1 MSKHSSAYNS
11 LESNHYSAYRPPLH
25 KLILS
30 KILRDRHFKRALDVG
45 CGVGTSSLALVPY
58 AKTVIGYD
66 PSQAMIEKA
75 TPHPAITYT
84 NLIDELPNSC
94 DLLCFFGSLEYINP
108 VALKKYTQKLVKGGQ
123 LICCDFEVDY
133 QPILEKIGLEPMR
146 TDYNHS
152 KNLTD
157 YPNHEGFKEHLRQVE
172 STSFNCSIEQ
182 LKSLLYAEFENMGK
196 STIVIDSTTF
206 ERENS
211 ELKASLY
218 YAAYT
223 KL

>member
-1 MSKHSSAYNS
+1 
-11 LESNHYSAYRPPLH
+11 
-25 KLILS
+25 
-30 KILRDRHFKRALDVG
+30 
-45 CGVGTSSLALVPY
+45 VGTSSLALVPY
-58 AKTVIGYD
+58 AKRVIGYD

-75 TPHPAITYT
+75 TPHPTITYT

-108 VALKKYTQKLVKGGQ
+108 VALKKYTQKLDKGGQ

-133 QPILEKIGLEPMR
+133 QPILELMGLEPIR

-157 YPNHEGFKEHLRQVE
+157 YPNHKGFKEHLRQIE
-172 STSFNCSIEQ
+172 STSFNCSLEQ
-182 LKSLLYAEFENMGK
+182 LKSLLCAEFENMGK

>member
-1 MSKHSSAYNS
+1 MSQPSSAYNNS
-11 LESNHYSAYRPPLH
+11 ESIHYSGYRPPLH
-25 KLILS
+25 ELILS
-30 KILRDRHFKRALDVG
+30 EVLKGRLFKTALDIG
-45 CGVGTSSLALVPY
+45 CGVGTSSIALVPY
-58 AKTVIGYD
+58 ANTVIGYD
-66 PSQAMIEKA
+66 PSQTMIDKA
-75 TPHPAITYT
+75 TPHPTITYT
-84 NLIDELPNSC
+84 NRLEELPDSC

-108 VALKKYTQKLVKGGQ
+108 VALKKYTEKLVKGGQ

-157 YPNHEGFKEHLRQVE
+157 YPNNEGFKEHLRQVE

-182 LKSLLYAEFENMGK
+182 LKSLLSAEFENMGK
-196 STIVIDSTTF
+196 STKVIDSSAF
-206 ERENS
+206 ERENY

>member
-30 KILRDRHFKRALDVG
+30 KILRDRHFERALDVG
-45 CGVGTSSLALVPY
+45 CGVGTSSLALIPY

-84 NLIDELPNSC
+84 NLVEKLPCSY
-94 DLLCFFGSLEYINP
+94 DLLCFFGSLEYIDEIE
-108 VALKKYTQKLVKGGQ
+108 LKKYTQLLDKGGH
-123 LICCDFEVDY
+123 LICCDFEVDHE
-133 QPILEKIGLEPMR
+133 PILKIMGLEPLI

-157 YPNHEGFKEHLRQVE
+157 YPNYKDFEEQVRQVE
-172 STSFNCSIEQ
+172 STSFSCSLEQ
-182 LKSLLYAEFENMGK
+182 LKSLLSAEFENMGQ
-196 STIVIDSTTF
+196 STIVIDHTRF
-206 ERENS
+206 ERETY
-211 ELKASLY
+211 ELKATLY

>member
-11 LESNHYSAYRPPLH
+11 LESNYYSAYRPPLH
-25 KLILS
+25 ALILS
-30 KILRDRHFKRALDVG
+30 KILKGRHFKTALDVG

-84 NLIDELPNSC
+84 SLVDELPSSC
-94 DLLCFFGSLEYINP
+94 DLVCFFGSLEYIDTI
-108 VALKKYTQKLVKGGQ
+108 ALKKYTQILDKGGH
-123 LICCDFEVDY
+123 LICCDFNVDY
-133 QPILEKIGLEPMR
+133 EPILDIIGLEPLT

-152 KNLTD
+152 KNLTNYPD
-157 YPNHEGFKEHLRQVE
+157 YGGFKEHLRQVE
-172 STSFNCSIEQ
+172 STSFSCSLEQ
-182 LKSLLYAEFENMGK
+182 LKSLLNAELENMGK
-196 STIVIDSTTF
+196 STVIIDNAPF
-206 ERENS
+206 EYENYD
-211 ELKASLY
+211 LKASLY
-218 YAAYT
+218 YTAYT

>member
-30 KILRDRHFKRALDVG
+30 KILKDQYFKIALDVG

-66 PSQAMIEKA
+66 PSQVMIEKA
-75 TPHPAITYT
+75 IPHPAITYT
-84 NLIDELPNSC
+84 TLVDELPSSY

-133 QPILEKIGLEPMR
+133 RPILEKIGLEPMR

-152 KNLTD
+152 KNLKD
-157 YPNHEGFKEHLRQVE
+157 YPNQEGFKEHLRQVE
-172 STSFNCSIEQ
+172 STSFNCSLEG
-182 LKSLLYAEFENMGK
+182 LKSLLSAEIENMGK
-196 STIVIDSTTF
+196 STKVIDSALF
-206 ERENS
+206 ERENY

>member
-30 KILRDRHFKRALDVG
+30 KILKDQYFNIALDVG

-66 PSQAMIEKA
+66 PSQVMIEKA
-75 TPHPAITYT
+75 TPHPTITYT
-84 NLIDELPNSC
+84 NLVDELPSSC
-94 DLLCFFGSLEYINP
+94 DLLCFFGSLEYID
-108 VALKKYTQKLVKGGQ
+108 AIELKKYTQKLDKGGH

-133 QPILEKIGLEPMR
+133 YPILKIMGLEPMT
-146 TDYNHS
+146 TDYDHS

-157 YPNHEGFKEHLRQVE
+157 YPNYEGFKEQIKQVE
-172 STSFNCSIEQ
+172 STSFSCSLEQ
-182 LKSLLYAEFENMGK
+182 LKSLLNAEFENMGN
-196 STIVIDSTTF
+196 STIGIDSARF
-206 ERENS
+206 EREYY

-218 YAAYT
+218 YTVYT

>member
-25 KLILS
+25 KLTLSRIL
-30 KILRDRHFKRALDVG
+30 KDRHFELALDVG

-58 AKTVIGYD
+58 AKRVIGYD

-75 TPHPAITYT
+75 TPQPAITYT

-94 DLLCFFGSLEYINP
+94 DLLCFFGSLEYINTE
-108 VALKKYTQKLVKGGQ
+108 ALKKYTQKLVKGGQ

-157 YPNHEGFKEHLRQVE
+157 YPNHKSFKEHVRQVE
-172 STSFNCSIEQ
+172 STSFNCSLEQ

-196 STIVIDSTTF
+196 STKVIDSASF
-206 ERENS
+206 ERES
-211 ELKASLY
+211 YELKAFLY
-218 YAAYT
+218 YTGYT
-223 KL
+223 KR

>member
-1 MSKHSSAYNS
+1 MSNHSSAYNS

-30 KILRDRHFKRALDVG
+30 KILKDRHFQIALDVG

-58 AKTVIGYD
+58 AKRVIGYD
-66 PSQAMIEKA
+66 PSHAMIEKA
-75 TPHPAITYT
+75 TPHPTITYT
-84 NLIDELPNSC
+84 NFIDELPNSC

-133 QPILEKIGLEPMR
+133 QPIVELMGLEPMR

-157 YPNHEGFKEHLRQVE
+157 YPHYGEFKEQVRQVE
-172 STSFNCSIEQ
+172 STSFSCSLEQ
-182 LKSLLYAEFENMGK
+182 LKSLLRAEFENMGK
-196 STIVIDSTTF
+196 STIVIDNARF
-206 ERENS
+206 ERQNY
-211 ELKASLY
+211 ELEASLF
-218 YAAYT
+218 YAAYN

>member
-30 KILRDRHFKRALDVG
+30 KILRDRHFERALDVG

-84 NLIDELPNSC
+84 NLVDKLPRSW
-94 DLLCFFGSLEYINP
+94 DLLCFFGSLEYIDT
-108 VALKKYTQKLVKGGQ
+108 VALKKYTQLLDRGGY

-133 QPILEKIGLEPMR
+133 EPILKIMGPEPLI

-157 YPNHEGFKEHLRQVE
+157 YPDYGGFKEQVRQVE
-172 STSFNCSIEQ
+172 STSFSCSLKQ
-182 LKSLLYAEFENMGK
+182 LKSLLSAEFENMGK
-196 STIVIDSTTF
+196 STIVIDSTRF
-206 ERENS
+206 EREIY
-211 ELKASLY
+211 ELKATLY

>member
-30 KILRDRHFKRALDVG
+30 KTLKDRHFQIALDVG

-58 AKTVIGYD
+58 AKRVIGYD
-66 PSQAMIEKA
+66 PSHAMIEKA
-75 TPHPAITYT
+75 TPHPTITYT
-84 NLIDELPNSC
+84 NFIDELPNSC

-108 VALKKYTQKLVKGGQ
+108 VALKKYTQLLDKGGH
-123 LICCDFEVDY
+123 LICCDFEVSY
-133 QPILEKIGLEPMR
+133 EPILKVMGLDPMR

-152 KNLTD
+152 KNLAD
-157 YPNHEGFKEHLRQVE
+157 YPNYKDFEEHVRQIE
-172 STSFNCSIEQ
+172 STSFSCSLEQ
-182 LKSLLYAEFENMGK
+182 LKSLLRAEFENMGK
-196 STIVIDSTTF
+196 STIVIDNARF
-206 ERENS
+206 ERQNY
-211 ELKASLY
+211 ELEASLF
-218 YAAYT
+218 YAAYN

>member
-1 MSKHSSAYNS
+1 VSQHSSAYNS
-11 LESNHYSAYRPPLH
+11 SESNHYSAYRPPLH
-25 KLILS
+25 ELILS
-30 KILRDRHFKRALDVG
+30 KILKDRQFKTALDVG

-58 AKTVIGYD
+58 AKRVIGYD

-75 TPHPAITYT
+75 TPHPTIAYT
-84 NLIDELPNSC
+84 SLIDELPSSC
-94 DLLCFFGSLEYINP
+94 DLLCFFGSLEYIDE
-108 VALKKYTQKLVKGGQ
+108 VALKKYTQLLEKGGQ

-133 QPILEKIGLEPMR
+133 QPILELMGFEPMT

-152 KNLTD
+152 KNLTH
-157 YPNHEGFKEHLRQVE
+157 YPNHKGFKEHLRQLE
-172 STSFNCSIEQ
+172 STSFNCSLEQ

-196 STIVIDSTTF
+196 STIIIDNTPFQCETY
-206 ERENS
+206 

-218 YAAYT
+218 YARYI

>member
-30 KILRDRHFKRALDVG
+30 KILKDRHFQIALDVG

-58 AKTVIGYD
+58 AQKVIGYD

-75 TPHPAITYT
+75 IPHPTITYT

-108 VALKKYTQKLVKGGQ
+108 IALKKYTQKLVKGGQ

-133 QPILEKIGLEPMR
+133 QSIIEKIGLEPMR

-157 YPNHEGFKEHLRQVE
+157 YPNNEGFKEHLRQVE

-196 STIVIDSTTF
+196 STIIIDRTRF
-206 ERENS
+206 ERETY

-218 YAAYT
+218 YTAYT

>member
-30 KILRDRHFKRALDVG
+30 KILKDRHFEIALDVG

-58 AKTVIGYD
+58 AKRVIGYD

-75 TPHPAITYT
+75 TPHPTITYT

-133 QPILEKIGLEPMR
+133 QPILELMGREPMR
-146 TDYNHS
+146 TDYKHS

-157 YPNHEGFKEHLRQVE
+157 YPNHKGFKEHLRQVE
-172 STSFNCSIEQ
+172 STSFNCSLEG
-182 LKSLLYAEFENMGK
+182 LKSLLSAEFENMGK
-196 STIVIDSTTF
+196 STKVIDSALF
-206 ERENS
+206 KCENY

>member
-11 LESNHYSAYRPPLH
+11 LESNHYSTYRPPLH

-30 KILRDRHFKRALDVG
+30 KILKDRHFQIALDVG

-58 AKTVIGYD
+58 AKRVIGYD

-75 TPHPAITYT
+75 TPHPTITYT

-94 DLLCFFGSLEYINP
+94 DLLCFFGSLEYIHP

-157 YPNHEGFKEHLRQVE
+157 YPNNEGFKEHLRQVE

-196 STIVIDSTTF
+196 STIVIDSASF
-206 ERENS
+206 ERENYI
-211 ELKASLY
+211 LKASLY

>member
-1 MSKHSSAYNS
+1 MSQHSSAYNS
-11 LESNHYSAYRPPLH
+11 SESNHYSAYRPPLH

-30 KILRDRHFKRALDVG
+30 KILKDRHFEIALDVG
-45 CGVGTSSLALVPY
+45 CGVGTSSLALAPY
-58 AKTVIGYD
+58 AKRVIGYD

-75 TPHPAITYT
+75 TPHPTINYT
-84 NLIDELPNSC
+84 NLIDDLLNSC

-108 VALKKYTQKLVKGGQ
+108 VVLKKYTRKLVKGGQ

-133 QPILEKIGLEPMR
+133 GPILELIGLEPMT

-152 KNLTD
+152 KNLTH
-157 YPNHEGFKEHLRQVE
+157 YPNHKGFKEHVRQVE
-172 STSFNCSIEQ
+172 STSFNCSLEQ

-196 STIVIDSTTF
+196 STVVIDSAPF
-206 ERENS
+206 ERENY